1 MTTAFYDGK
10 DPLNLKCG
18 ETGHVLVR
26 IDSATKDVGISA
38 LIQSGHVTTDQPAKT
53 TDEGGNVIFDVIC
66 PAAGGDCPTSSSI
79 LFYPT
84 KGGKGVSVEVVCAKA
99 TTSTTVSLTAPQR
112 LVLVVD
118 DVREKLAYL
127 RGQLEFG

>member
-79 LFYPT
+79 LFYLR
-84 KGGKGVSVEVVCAKA
+84 KEVRACQWR
-99 TTSTTVSLTAPQR
+99 SFAPRPPHRPPCRSQPR
-112 LVLVVD
+112 NVLSSFSMMSG
-118 DVREKLAYL
+118 RN
-127 RGQLEFG
+127 